1 MSLLAAQTA
10 LLAEVRAAL
19 PATVRSVEPGPGAWD
34 KAYFARILGL
44 APAVRLAFLSG
55 ANGAPNADMLSLD
68 TRWAVIVVTTWEGR
82 SRQAGADAALVLTQ
96 TLCAALHWCQPDGIG
111 IVSVLDVERIW
122 TGEIDAQA
130 RSVAAIVIEVEVPI
144 DPEDTS
150 AVLDDFLRAGDAWRP
165 DVLTGVY
172 VRAAGLAGLQPGQ
185 FALTPDL
192 QNPDDTARLVWS
204 PVEADE
210 AALAEHWHAGR
221 EMTLFEA
228 TGPWT
233 VAGTLRL
240 EAIRDPVEGFRFIAD
255 VKLREGAVP
264 ATDVRAAFGPA
275 LSGDPFSIP
284 HGD

>member
-1 MSLLAAQTA
+1 MS
-10 LLAEVRAAL
+10 
-19 PATVRSVEPGPGAWD
+19 P
-34 KAYFARILGL
+34 
-44 APAVRLAFLSG
+44 
-55 ANGAPNADMLSLD
+55 
-68 TRWAVIVVTTWEGR
+68 TRWSSTSTRAGRFIVVTPWEGR
-82 SRQAGADAALVLTQ
+82 SRQRADDAALALVQ
-96 TLCAALHWCQPDGIG
+96 TLSAALHHCRPKLPDGSRPPDVG
-111 IVSVLDVERIW
+111 IAAVLEVERIW
-122 TGEIDAQA
+122 NGEIDRKGRA
-130 RSVAAIVIEVEVPI
+130 VTAIIVEVEVSI

-150 AVLDDFLRAGDAWRP
+150 AALDDFLRAGDAWRP

-233 VAGTLRL
+233 AAATLHL
-240 EAIRDPVEGFRFIAD
+240 EAIRAPAEGFRFIAD
-255 VKLREGAVP
+255 VKLRKGAVP

-284 HGD
+284 QGD